1 MNTKITKKQKENIM
15 KNDQTYNGWTNYATW
30 RINLEVFDGMHSDI
44 DGEKV
49 TAESCK
55 DYAEEVVS
63 ENGEGLALDYAMA
76 FMANVNWHE
85 IAGHLNEE

>member
-1 MNTKITKKQKENIM
+1 M

-49 TAESCK
+49 TAESCE
-55 DYAEEVVS
+55 DYAKEVLS

-76 FMANVNWHE
+76 FLANVNWHE
-85 IAGHLNEE
+85 IAGHLNED

>member
-1 MNTKITKKQKENIM
+1 M

-49 TAESCK
+49 TAESCE
-55 DYAEEVVS
+55 DYAKEVVS

-76 FMANVNWHE
+76 FIASVNWHE

>member
-1 MNTKITKKQKENIM
+1 
-15 KNDQTYNGWTNYATW
+15 
-30 RINLEVFDGMHSDI
+30 MHSDI

-55 DYAEEVVS
+55 DYAEEVLS

-85 IAGHLNEE
+85 IADHLNED

>member
-1 MNTKITKKQKENIM
+1 M

-49 TAESCK
+49 TAESCE
-55 DYAEEVVS
+55 DYAKEVLS

-76 FMANVNWHE
+76 FIASVNWHE
-85 IAGHLNEE
+85 IAGHLNED